1 MNYIFQIVFFFL
13 LYDPTVDSSKYYILI
28 INVLLT
34 NFMSIVTI
42 IQNGDSFRYFNNN
55 QHRERENKREEE
67 LHLRWVEIVE
77 HRRQTKENKKRERKK
92 GVESRE
98 EERK

>member
-1 MNYIFQIVFFFL
+1 MKIIFLFYNKTFNFIIYNLIELNIPNSIFFL
-13 LYDPTVDSSKYYILI
+13 LYDPIIDSNKYYILI

-42 IQNGDSFRYFNNN
+42 IPNGDFFRFFNNN
-55 QHRERENKREEE
+55 QKSERENKREEE

-77 HRRQTKENKKRERKK
+77 HRR
-92 GVESRE
+92 
-98 EERK
+98 

>member
-1 MNYIFQIVFFFL
+1 MVIFL
-13 LYDPTVDSSKYYILI
+13 DCLI
-28 INVLLT
+28 IINR
-34 NFMSIVTI
+34 
-42 IQNGDSFRYFNNN
+42 D
-55 QHRERENKREEE
+55 RENKREEE

-77 HRRQTKENKKRERKK
+77 HRRQTKENKNRERKK